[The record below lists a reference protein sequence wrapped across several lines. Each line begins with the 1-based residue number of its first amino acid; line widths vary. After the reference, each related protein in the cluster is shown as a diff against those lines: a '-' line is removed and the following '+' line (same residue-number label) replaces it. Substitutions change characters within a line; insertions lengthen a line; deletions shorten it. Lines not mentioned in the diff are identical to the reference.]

1 MLFGSS
7 PTPLDFDRI
16 TDRIVVGSCPFTPA
30 DLDRLKQECGVT
42 AVFSLQTDADR
53 TSRRID
59 QRALDTRCRAL
70 GLAQGGVAVRDF
82 DSEDLR
88 RQLVDCVAALERLL
102 SAGHNV
108 YVHCNSGIGRSPSV
122 VLAYLHWV
130 EGWPWDRAVD
140 HVRQCRACCPNQE
153 VIRAARDDWQRR
165 AAANPGEAESGD
177 GD

>member
-1 MLFGSS
+1 MLFRSS

-30 DLDRLKQECGVT
+30 DVDRLKQECGVT
-42 AVFSLQTDADR
+42 AILSLQTEADR
-53 TSRRID
+53 ASRRID
-59 QRALDTRCRAL
+59 QQALNTCCRAL
-70 GLAQGGVAVRDF
+70 GLEQRGVAVRDF

-88 RQLVDCVAALERLL
+88 RHLVDCVAVLEELL

-108 YVHCNSGIGRSPSV
+108 YVHCNSGIGRSPSI

-153 VIRAARDDWQRR
+153 VIRAARDDWQQR
-165 AAANPGEAESGD
+165 AAAKTSGASPGAAE
-177 GD
+177 